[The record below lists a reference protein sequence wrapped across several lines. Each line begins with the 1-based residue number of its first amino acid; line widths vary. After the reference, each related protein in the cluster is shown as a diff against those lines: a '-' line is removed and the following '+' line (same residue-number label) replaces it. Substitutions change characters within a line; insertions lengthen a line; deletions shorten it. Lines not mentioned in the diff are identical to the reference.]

1 MDHMD
6 NKPTQLTATTKV
18 LIDRLHSQLLKYQK
32 EIEGLN
38 LRERVFKLLEVH
50 QGVNKLGIALAVEA
64 GLSSSSARERI
75 KQYLLKYKDQVIEA
89 DELSAISGILEY
101 GRRVRE
107 LRDEGLKILTGPA
120 RNPATGKPLRPD
132 QYVLLE

>member
-1 MDHMD
+1 MDT
-6 NKPTQLTATTKV
+6 KSTQLTASTKI
-18 LIDRLHSQLLKYQK
+18 LIDRLHAQLLTYQK
-32 EIEGLN
+32 GLKGLD
-38 LRERVFKLLEVH
+38 LRGRVLKLLEVH

-75 KQYLLKYKDQVIEA
+75 KEYLLKYKDHVIEA

-120 RNPATGKPLRPD
+120 RDPTTGKPLRPD
-132 QYVLLE
+132 QYLLIE

>member
-1 MDHMD
+1 MPG
-6 NKPTQLTATTKV
+6 KTSRLTATTRI
-18 LIDRLHSQLLKYQK
+18 LIDRLHSQIQKYQT
-32 EIEGLN
+32 ELDGLD
-38 LRERVFKLLEVH
+38 LRERVLKLLEVH

-64 GLSSSSARERI
+64 GLSNSSARGRI
-75 KQYLLKYKDQVIEA
+75 KEYLLKYKGQVIEA

-120 RNPATGKPLRPD
+120 LNPATGKPLRPD
-132 QYVLLE
+132 QYLLLE

>member
-1 MDHMD
+1 MA
-6 NKPTQLTATTKV
+6 NKATPPTASTEI
-18 LIDRLHSQLLKYQK
+18 LIDRLHSQLLNYQK
-32 EIEGLN
+32 ELDGLD
-38 LRERVFKLLEVH
+38 LRGRVLKLLEVH

-75 KQYLLKYKDQVIEA
+75 KEYLLKYKGQVIEA

-132 QYVLLE
+132 QYLLLE

>member
-1 MDHMD
+1 MTKKS
-6 NKPTQLTATTKV
+6 NPLTATTQI
-18 LIDRLHSQLLKYQK
+18 LISRLISQLMKYQQ
-32 EIEGLN
+32 ELLGLD
-38 LRERVFKLLEVH
+38 LRGRVLQLLEVH

-75 KQYLLKYKDQVIEA
+75 KEYLLKYKGQVIEA

-107 LRDEGLKILTGPA
+107 LRDEGLEIVTGPA
-120 RNPATGKPLRPD
+120 RNPATGKALRPN
-132 QYVLLE
+132 QYLLLE